1 MIVNG
6 TEEKTY
12 TIIDIEKFET
22 NIFNFFSCCKIKKK
36 NSVAVDWISEVANVK
51 IVTFSQ

>member
-22 NIFNFFSCCKIKKK
+22 NIFIFFHVVKLKKK
-36 NSVAVDWISEVANVK
+36 ILLL
-51 IVTFSQ
+51 